1 MKESEPEHEIR
12 KDAFDP
18 DAPIKSSYQAGL
30 ERYGMWDDAAAAQFV
45 EPTDPRRKQNEAT
58 PPFEDIAD
66 AERELCSTYD
76 LIEEKQKVEG
86 DPLLFER
93 KRAELVKEIEEE
105 IGDEELAD
113 RVRTDPSAARREL
126 EGMNLEGASSA
137 EIYDTAKKL
146 LEKYGTIPP
155 GEEARTLTRSVI
167 GAKDEKEAVKI
178 LAEHMEKF
186 AQPWILPENPE
197 HADQMKE
204 ARESLTEN
212 ERAVVGMANTEIDA
226 YRARFGLAPFE
237 IPESH
242 VLLFR
247 DRAWETD
254 KESRSRGSFYTHR
267 QVSAIDATL
276 REKPY
281 RIETTM
287 HHELTHAKAYSSIR
301 VAGRYEDGD
310 PMLRFRTGVSFIG
323 KDGKAHLD
331 GLNEAITEELTRR
344 MMVKA
349 KKSNHPALL
358 AAKHAMESRIGKEVT
373 EEFLNDDESSSYYVE
388 ENGKIFTSYF
398 SYRKEREMLDSLLD
412 AVSEQGPKKDDGT
425 PALDR
430 EAAFDKLLAGYF
442 TGNLLPFGRAMNTAF
457 GRGAFREFGR
467 LDTAE
472 EQMKFIENFQKEKGT
487 EQQPALGVLHR
498 LKKWF
503 GGK

>member
-1 MKESEPEHEIR
+1 MKESAPENEIR
-12 KDAFDP
+12 DDAFDP

-30 ERYGMWDDAAAAQFV
+30 ERYGMWDKEAAAQFV
-45 EPTDPRRKQNEAT
+45 EPTDQRRKQNEAT

-66 AERELCSTYD
+66 AEREIRSTYD
-76 LIEEKQKVEG
+76 LIEEKQKNEG

-113 RVRTDPSAARREL
+113 RVRVDPSAARREL
-126 EGMNLEGASSA
+126 EGMNLEGSCSA
-137 EIYDTAKKL
+137 EIYDTAKRL

-178 LAEHMEKF
+178 LAEQMERF
-186 AQPWILPENPE
+186 AHPWIRPKDAE
-197 HADQMKE
+197 HADRMKE
-204 ARESLTEN
+204 AREPLTEN
-212 ERAVVGMANTEIDA
+212 ERAVVGMANSEIDA

-247 DRAWETD
+247 DGVWETD
-254 KESRSRGSFYTHR
+254 EKGRSRGSFYVHR
-267 QVSAIDATL
+267 QVSAIDATQ

-281 RIETTM
+281 RVETTM
-287 HHELTHAKAYSSIR
+287 HHELTHAKAYSSVR
-301 VAGRYEDGD
+301 VTGRYSDGD
-310 PMLRFRTGVSFIG
+310 PKLHFRTGVSFMG
-323 KDGKAHLD
+323 KDGKECLD
-331 GLNEAITEELTRR
+331 GLNEAITEELARR

-358 AAKHAMESRIGKEVT
+358 SAKHAMESRIGKAMT
-373 EEFLNDDESSSYYVE
+373 DEFLNDDESSSYYAK
-388 ENGKIFTSYF
+388 ENGEIFISSFAYQ
-398 SYRKEREMLDSLLD
+398 KEREMLGSLLD
-412 AVSEQGPKKDDGT
+412 AVSEHGPKMEDGT

-430 EAAFDKLLAGYF
+430 EALFDKLLAGYF

-457 GRGAFREFGR
+457 GRGTFREFGR
-467 LDTAE
+467 LNTVE
-472 EQMKFIENFQKEKGT
+472 EQMKFIKKLKKDKSVLRH
-487 EQQPALGVLHR
+487 PIRAILHR
-498 LKKWF
+498 WDGWFEKK
-503 GGK
+503 